1 MRIKCLLSSAPSR
14 DKCLSHQGEL
24 KALIRQL
31 QTAHHMKAGTQGL
44 ANTLCFIPGRVALV
58 CRAACPLRGER
69 RGGGRLFYSHVYT
82 FYTLIFSD
90 RHPNYPRASGSALLH
105 EGCYEGCCEG
115 PRAAATLEALQKGMA
130 QVTSGSGW
138 QPSRLRD
145 VFLGQGGEF
154 SSSVLRR
161 RKLDRASCCPPAWTT
176 ALCCSRTTSALGT
189 GQVPC
194 PCLGL
199 VPEPG
204 NGRLR

>member
-58 CRAACPLRGER
+58 CRAACPLCGER

-105 EGCYEGCCEG
+105 EGCCEGCCFAARRMLRGSQGCGYVRGTAKGNGPSDVGFRVAAQQAQGRVFGARRGVQLLRAQEKEIG
-115 PRAAATLEALQKGMA
+115 QSLVLPPCLDNSLVLLEDHLGFRDRTGPLSLPRAGA
-130 QVTSGSGW
+130 
-138 QPSRLRD
+138 
-145 VFLGQGGEF
+145 
-154 SSSVLRR
+154 
-161 RKLDRASCCPPAWTT
+161 
-176 ALCCSRTTSALGT
+176 
-189 GQVPC
+189 
-194 PCLGL
+194 
-199 VPEPG
+199 
-204 NGRLR
+204 